1 MTFAFFIRRVKVN
14 SVDSLSVAPT
24 PRDLLWW
31 FHCMVGISIGFFI
44 WFHRIRILARIN
56 FPVWLES
63 KSSFHAFWELKDTC
77 GCWGHYGREKLNADW
92 ENLDFWATFM
102 LFSSKLW
109 NKILLCKFGHRFVIL
124 TKMFIGWFNRL
135 KDSGKDK
142 LYDAVGMYKL
152 IQTHFMHL
160 DNWRIRVAA
169 GPFGREKLNADWENL
184 DFWATFVVFFPS

>member
-1 MTFAFFIRRVKVN
+1 
-14 SVDSLSVAPT
+14 
-24 PRDLLWW
+24 
-31 FHCMVGISIGFFI
+31 MVGISIGFFI
-44 WFHRIRILARIN
+44 WLDRIIILARIN

-77 GCWGHYGREKLNADW
+77 GCWGHYGREKLNANW

-142 LYDAVGMYKL
+142 LYDVVGMYKL
-152 IQTHFMHL
+152 IQIHFMHL
-160 DNWRIRVAA
+160 ENQRIRVAA
-169 GPFGREKLNADWENL
+169 GAIWKRKIKCRLGKIRFLSIL
-184 DFWATFVVFFPS
+184 LCFFLS